1 MKLMRLAQ
9 NVILARV
16 AWSYIARRRQALAR
30 ERRMRRIAPVLIA
43 GGAGIVWAARPRI
56 LSGAHRVLDLMRRG
70 LDGNAEAR
78 QQPDDAGV
86 RKEPDTEARQ
96 VRERRSEVHRANTDQ
111 RPSEQGKSNGGGR
124 ARGASTASAET
135 SAEPP
140 KPSPKKRRKR
150 ARQKRAAQREN
161 AERETAHGGAVKVE
175 INQPE
180 DLRVPLGEIKH

>member
-56 LSGAHRVLDLMRRG
+56 LAGAHRVLDLMRRG

-96 VRERRSEVHRANTDQ
+96 VRERRSEVQRANTDQ
-111 RPSEQGKSNGGGR
+111 RPSEQGKSNGR

-180 DLRVPLGEIKH
+180 DLRVPLGELKH

>member
-16 AWSYIARRRQALAR
+16 AWSYIARHRQALAR

-56 LSGAHRVLDLMRRG
+56 LAGAHRVLDLMRRG

-86 RKEPDTEARQ
+86 RKEPDTEAP
-96 VRERRSEVHRANTDQ
+96 VRERRSEVQRANTDQ
-111 RPSEQGKSNGGGR
+111 RPSEQGKLNGGGR

-140 KPSPKKRRKR
+140 RPSLKKRRKR
-150 ARQKRAAQREN
+150 ARQKRAAQREK

-175 INQPE
+175 IKQPE
-180 DLRVPLGEIKH
+180 DLRAPLGELKH